1 MMHDDDE
8 DRIELCL
15 FHLRMGIKIL
25 HELHEQRPDD
35 IHYELSDARR
45 DSESDEEFHVW
56 SALMQMRIQPYNWE
70 EEDEYIYEEQTKH

>member
-1 MMHDDDE
+1 MMHDDGE